1 MQKGQVVS
9 KEEFL
14 RNSQY
19 AKEEWEGLLVSADTT
34 KKHYN
39 IGVQLDENRILLVDQ
54 VPDHEVHHR
63 IHKQVPENNQ
73 LQRQH
78 RSHNDL
84 QNYQSYTD

>member
-1 MQKGQVVS
+1 MRKGQIMT

-34 KKHYN
+34 KNHYK

-63 IHKQVPENNQ
+63 ITQLVPQIAE
-73 LQRQH
+73 LQRQYG
-78 RSHNDL
+78 SHSDL
-84 QNYQSYTD
+84 QNYQS